1 MTREETL
8 TVMGV
13 LKAAYP
19 GYYKDMGRRDAEG
32 VVSLWEAM
40 FADTPAQIVAA
51 AVKAHI
57 ATDTK
62 GFPPHIGAIKSAI
75 VKITKPP
82 ELEMSEMEAWN
93 LVRRAI
99 HGASME
105 DWSRRFR
112 NGVLDPRPSAVVNFD
127 ALPEVIQRIVGQP
140 ERLAEWEKLDSDEID
155 TVIQS
160 NFMRSFRARTE
171 HEREFLALPTDV
183 RETMKAIGGKMQS
196 FAQLAGN
203 GAEDGQSAT

>member
-8 TVMGV
+8 TVMSV

-19 GYYKDMGRRDAEG
+19 SYYKGMDRRDAEG
-32 VVSLWEAM
+32 VVGLWQAM
-40 FADTPAQIVAA
+40 FADTPAHIVAA

-62 GFPPHIGAIKSAI
+62 GYPPHIGAIKSAI
-75 VKITKPP
+75 VKITKPE
-82 ELEMSEMEAWN
+82 ELEMTEMEAWS

-112 NGVLDPRPSAVVNFD
+112 DGVLDPRPSAVVSFE
-127 ALPEVIQRIVGQP
+127 ALPEMLQRIVGQP
-140 ERLAEWEKLDSDEID
+140 DRLAEWEKLDGDEID

-160 NFMRSFRARTE
+160 NFMRSFRARAA

-183 RETMKAIGGKMQS
+183 RETMKAIGGTMQS
-196 FAQLAGN
+196 FAQLTGN
-203 GAEDGQSAT
+203 GADDGQS